1 MGFRDE
7 LPCSIRDVVD
17 LLSIQVIRDTGT
29 QLHCRCPF
37 CDDRKA
43 HLNVKLDKNVFRC
56 NRCGEGGGVLHL
68 YAAATNISMAAAYEE
83 LCRVFQSGEDIRRRK
98 LNDTPRNQRIVT
110 PEAELAP

>member
-68 YAAATNISMAAAYEE
+68 YGGRSFEIQSEE
-83 LCRVFQSGEDIRRRK
+83 QTIAHY
-98 LNDTPRNQRIVT
+98 P
-110 PEAELAP
+110 

>member
-43 HLNVKLDKNVFRC
+43 HLNVKLDN
-56 NRCGEGGGVLHL
+56 
-68 YAAATNISMAAAYEE
+68 
-83 LCRVFQSGEDIRRRK
+83 
-98 LNDTPRNQRIVT
+98 
-110 PEAELAP
+110 

>member
-1 MGFRDE
+1 MGLHNE

-17 LLSIQVIRDTGT
+17 VLGIPVIRDTGT

-43 HLNVKLDKNVFRC
+43 HLNIKVDKDVFRC

-68 YAAATNISMAAAYEE
+68 YAAAMNIKLSSGLRGTEQDIPIWRSRQKKTAY
-83 LCRVFQSGEDIRRRK
+83 
-98 LNDTPRNQRIVT
+98 
-110 PEAELAP
+110 